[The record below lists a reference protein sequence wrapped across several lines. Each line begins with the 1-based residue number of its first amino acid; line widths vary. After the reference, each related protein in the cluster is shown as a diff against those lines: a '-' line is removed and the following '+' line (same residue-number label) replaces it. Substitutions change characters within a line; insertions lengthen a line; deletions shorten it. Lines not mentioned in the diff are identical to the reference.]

1 MKKMIF
7 FAALTIP
14 LMAGVIFT
22 GYWSSTQKQ
31 KAAQA
36 KMQALNAAEKAA
48 TAEEWLTFKSEAF
61 FPLRKYLPDVHMVL
75 VLGPRIPN
83 GSVRIP
89 SEVELFGHYPRLH
102 ELYAC

>member
-31 KAAQA
+31 KVDRA
-36 KMQALNAAEKAA
+36 KMQAMNAAEKSA
-48 TAEEWLTFKSEAF
+48 TAEEWITFKSE
-61 FPLRKYLPDVHMVL
+61 
-75 VLGPRIPN
+75 
-83 GSVRIP
+83 
-89 SEVELFGHYPRLH
+89 SELKIRDNEILIT
-102 ELYAC
+102 E